1 MAEAIQV
8 ARTAVFSRMSG
19 AVSARITPMGYKAM
33 TMQPTGHPE
42 ASVTVATIGDLT
54 SVSVQD
60 VPVDRIRP
68 EDGLARKR
76 DREGHQELQ
85 RSIKQ
90 FGVLTPITVR
100 PAPDSSGD
108 FLLIKGQG
116 RTLACRLLG
125 IAAIPAIV
133 VDSNFAEDEKVQQ
146 FLVENVARLKMRP
159 VDRALLVHRARQAG
173 EETSGIAK
181 RFGLSAVTVRRLLA
195 QLEDVTQS
203 EVAALRAGDVNL
215 AVHAVIA
222 RHVGALERAEV
233 ITLVA
238 SSNIN
243 AKDLESVFG
252 AIGWQ
257 QLAALG
263 ASHTSGRL
271 ALLAWVCGALDKVQ
285 GGSIKERFRRIASQ
299 MPAVLGHIPATI
311 SADGK

>member
-1 MAEAIQV
+1 
-8 ARTAVFSRMSG
+8 
-19 AVSARITPMGYKAM
+19 MGYKAM
-33 TMQPTGHPE
+33 TEQATAYPE
-42 ASVTVATIGDLT
+42 ASSTVAVIRD
-54 SVSVQD
+54 SRAISVQD

-68 EDGLARKR
+68 EEGLARKR

-108 FLLIKGQG
+108 YLLIKGQG

-125 IAAIPAIV
+125 ISAIPAIV
-133 VDSNFAEDEKVQQ
+133 VDAGFAEDEKVQQ

-181 RFGLSAVTVRRLLA
+181 RFGLTAVTVRRLLA
-195 QLEDVTQS
+195 QLEDVSQS

-215 AVHAVIA
+215 AMHAVIA

-233 ITLVA
+233 VALVA
-238 SSNIN
+238 SSSIK
-243 AKDLESVFG
+243 AKDLETVFV
-252 AIGWQ
+252 AIGWR
-257 QLAALG
+257 QLAEFG
-263 ASHTSGRL
+263 ASQSSGRL
-271 ALLAWVCGALDKVQ
+271 ALLAWVCGALDQAQ

-299 MPAVLGHIPATI
+299 LPAVLGQVRGNV
-311 SADGK
+311 SADGQ